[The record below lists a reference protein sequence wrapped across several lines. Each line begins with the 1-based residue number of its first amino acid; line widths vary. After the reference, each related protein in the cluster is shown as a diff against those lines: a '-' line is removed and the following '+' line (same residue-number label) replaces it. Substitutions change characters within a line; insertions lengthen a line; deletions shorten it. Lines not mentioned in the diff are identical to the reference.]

1 MYCVLILCM
10 YVFPFKLCSFI
21 EINSEVFAAA
31 LEQNL
36 LAAENK
42 VCLQYSLMQNSAER
56 QLLKV
61 PKNVPLP
68 HCTLF

>member
-10 YVFPFKLCSFI
+10 YLFPFKLCTFI

-42 VCLQYSLMQNSAER
+42 VPFFNANSADIQYSP
-56 QLLKV
+56 V
-61 PKNVPLP
+61 
-68 HCTLF
+68 TI

>member
-1 MYCVLILCM
+1 MECRRITSMYCVLILCM
-10 YVFPFKLCSFI
+10 YLFPFKLCTFI

-42 VCLQYSLMQNSAER
+42 VPFLMHILQIYNIHL
-56 QLLKV
+56 
-61 PKNVPLP
+61 
-68 HCTLF
+68 

>member
-1 MYCVLILCM
+1 MECRRIARMYCVLILCM
-10 YVFPFKLCSFI
+10 YLFPFKLCSFI

-42 VCLQYSLMQNSAER
+42 VCLQ
-56 QLLKV
+56 
-61 PKNVPLP
+61 
-68 HCTLF
+68 

>member
-10 YVFPFKLCSFI
+10 YLFPFKLCTFI

-42 VCLQYSLMQNSAER
+42 VPFLMHILQIYNIHL
-56 QLLKV
+56 
-61 PKNVPLP
+61 
-68 HCTLF
+68 